1 MITVAIA
8 EDHVSLSDG
17 LQLFLEQEDDIKVAF
32 TTTNGAQLLSKFR
45 EVPTDVILTDISMP
59 EMNGIELCRTIK
71 TQYHH
76 TKVIALSMFDNA
88 GAIKDMINAGVDGY
102 VLKSSPLKDLRQA
115 VRDVYNGLTYYD
127 VHIEDIVKELK
138 CNNLKKNTLSR
149 SEREILQYI
158 AKGLTSQQIAELRGS
173 AISTV
178 NKHRKNMIQK
188 LGLSGKREL
197 LVYALN
203 QHGHSNI

>member
-17 LQLFLEQEDDIKVAF
+17 LQLFLEQETDIKVKYTAI
-32 TTTNGAQLLSKFR
+32 NGVQLLSKFKD
-45 EVPTDVILTDISMP
+45 EPTDVILTDISMP
-59 EMNGIELCRTIK
+59 EMNGIELCKTIK
-71 TQYHH
+71 SQYNS
-76 TKVIALSMFDNA
+76 TKVIALSMFDNT

-102 VLKSSPLKDLRQA
+102 VLKSSPLIDLRQA
-115 VRDVYNGLTYYD
+115 VRDVFNDQNYFD
-127 VHIEDIVKELK
+127 VHIKEQVEEIQSQK
-138 CNNLKKNTLSR
+138 LKKNLLSR
-149 SEREILQYI
+149 SEREILQFI
-158 AKGLTSQQIAELRGS
+158 AKGLTSQQIAEIRGS

-197 LVYALN
+197 LEYAMN
-203 QHGHSNI
+203 QHAHSNS